1 MVFLR
6 MTSQGSVLG
15 KEKVMKKAFF
25 VALAT
30 LVAMSQFGCSWGGGG
45 WGSWW
50 QITDYGMQVFQ
61 TLRDAGVI

>member
-6 MTSQGSVLG
+6 NPSQGNVLG

-30 LVAMSQFGCSWGGGG
+30 LVAMCQLGCSG
-45 WGSWW
+45 WGSWGTW
-50 QITDYGMQVFQ
+50 LQVTDYGMQVAQ
-61 TLRDAGVI
+61 TLRDFKVI

>member
-6 MTSQGSVLG
+6 IPSQGIVLG

-30 LVAMSQFGCSWGGGG
+30 LVAMSQLGCSG
-45 WGSWW
+45 WGDWSTWYYV
-50 QITDYGMQVFQ
+50 TDYGMQIYQ
-61 TLRDAGVI
+61 TLVDANVV

>member
-6 MTSQGSVLG
+6 MKSQGSVLG

-30 LVAMSQFGCSWGGGG
+30 LVAMSQFGCSWGWGGG
-45 WGSWW
+45 WW
-50 QITDYGMQVFQ
+50 QATDYVMQLAQ
-61 TLRDAGVI
+61 TLRVFNVI